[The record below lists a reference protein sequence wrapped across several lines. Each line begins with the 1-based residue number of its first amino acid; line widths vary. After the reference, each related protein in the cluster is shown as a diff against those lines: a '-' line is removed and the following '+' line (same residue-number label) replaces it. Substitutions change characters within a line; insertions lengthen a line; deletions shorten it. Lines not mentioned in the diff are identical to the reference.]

1 MGHPERSA
9 EPETYVPDESEQA
22 GLIELCSALDSRNRS
37 RPEAQAGIITDDGIL
52 YEISP
57 RLTDLLAR
65 VCRTLAEGQGVSV
78 VPRHR
83 WLTTQEAADLL
94 GVPRPT
100 LLGLLGDGT
109 GTGTIP
115 HEMRG
120 RHRRVRLE
128 DVLAYQDT
136 LRRGRAAALGSK
148 QVDAQVE
155 GLYEVLDGPPRTTAT
170 TTTNATTTTP
180 RKPATTTA
188 TTTTGPR
195 R

>member
-1 MGHPERSA
+1 MGHPVRSV
-9 EPETYVPDESEQA
+9 EPETYVPDEAEQA
-22 GLIELCSALDSRNRS
+22 QLIELCTALEARNRS
-37 RPEAQAGIITDDGIL
+37 RVEAQAGVITDDGIL
-52 YEISP
+52 HEISP

-109 GTGTIP
+109 IP

-120 RHRRVRLE
+120 RHRRVRLD
-128 DVLAYQDT
+128 DVLTHQDA
-136 LRRGRAAALGSK
+136 LRGERANSLASM

-155 GLYEVLDGPPRTTAT
+155 GLYELLDGRPAPPGRTTAPT
-170 TTTNATTTTP
+170 MSRAG
-180 RKPATTTA
+180 R
-188 TTTTGPR
+188 
-195 R
+195 